1 MEDFDYKLI
10 AEEEWPFAQNLA
22 SWISK
27 NVVPDKV
34 FDIGCGPGI
43 YVEALRAEG
52 ILAKGFDTNNQLKD
66 NPIVDNTSL
75 FDIRDS
81 CDLVLFLEVAEHIE
95 FERSNDIISH
105 LYRIIQPGGSIIFSA
120 AQPGQGGV
128 GHINCQ
134 PKDFWRWKM
143 LAHKNMYENNI
154 AYQSC
159 YSHVTSGYHMGW
171 FKNNFMIFTKGF

>member
-1 MEDFDYKLI
+1 MEDFDYNLI

-27 NVVPDKV
+27 NVAPNKV

-43 YVEALRAEG
+43 YVEALRSEG
-52 ILAKGFDTNNQLKD
+52 ILAKGFDINPQLKD
-66 NPIVDNTSL
+66 NPLVSNTSL
-75 FDIRDS
+75 FDIRES
-81 CDLVLFLEVAEHIE
+81 CDLILFLEVAEHIE
-95 FERSNDIISH
+95 FERSNDIIYH
-105 LYRIIQPGGSIIFSA
+105 LFRILEPGGSLIFSA

-134 PKDFWRWKM
+134 PKDFWRWRI
-143 LAHKNMYENNI
+143 LACRSMYENTI

-159 YSHVTSGYHMGW
+159 YSTVMSGYHMGW